1 MPKGLLRDLT
11 GIYKQL
17 NYRLARCLR
26 RTYKYIASVAA
37 TALKGVRGITT
48 TTRTT

>member
-1 MPKGLLRDLT
+1 MPKGLLKDLI

-26 RTYKYIASVAA
+26 RTYKYTASVAA
-37 TALKGVRGITT
+37 TALRCVRGITT
-48 TTRTT
+48 AARTT